1 MGNESS
7 IRIWRDQWIPRESSL
22 AVLRKKHHNRLYW
35 VLELIDQQTN
45 TWNMQT
51 VNELFHSPDVE
62 EILKLKLPLR
72 GQMDFVARHYEKSGI
87 FQSKVL
93 TGWAIVCNTRRTKHP
108 AHHQMEVGLYG
119 IMFGKQM
126 SLPK

>member
-1 MGNESS
+1 MENGSS
-7 IRIWRDQWIPRESSL
+7 IRIWRDQWIPRETSL
-22 AVLRKKHHNRLYW
+22 AVLGKKHHNRLRW
-35 VLELIDQQTN
+35 VSELIDQHIN

-51 VNELFHSPDVE
+51 VDELFHSPDVE

-72 GQMDFVARHYEKSGI
+72 GQMDFVAWHYEKSGI

-93 TGWAIVCNTRRTKHP
+93 TGWAMVCNTRRTKHP
-108 AHHQMEVGLYG
+108 AHHQMEIGLYG
-119 IMFGKQM
+119 IIFGKQM